1 MGNEERTSMVLQL
14 PKLLDDGCVLQA
26 GATIH
31 IWGAG
36 DPGRGVLV
44 RLDGK
49 DRDYAG
55 EGRRLM
61 ERAVR
66 SDQSRRTVPI

>member
-1 MGNEERTSMVLQL
+1 MVLQL

-49 DRDYAG
+49 DR
-55 EGRRLM
+55 M
-61 ERAVR
+61 EEVGSTQKRATAHGACRTVR
-66 SDQSRRTVPI
+66 SKQADRTI

>member
-1 MGNEERTSMVLQL
+1 MVLQL

-49 DRDYAG
+49 DRTTRVG
-55 EGRRLM
+55 GRRLM
-61 ERAVR
+61 ECAVR
-66 SDQSRRTVPI
+66 SDQSRRTVRFDGAL

>member
-1 MGNEERTSMVLQL
+1 MVLQL

-49 DRDYAG
+49 DRTTRVKDDG
-55 EGRRLM
+55 
-61 ERAVR
+61 
-66 SDQSRRTVPI
+66 SWSVP

>member
-1 MGNEERTSMVLQL
+1 MVLQL

-44 RLDGK
+44 RSMARTGLRGWGTTAHGVC
-49 DRDYAG
+49 RT
-55 EGRRLM
+55 
-61 ERAVR
+61 VR
-66 SDQSRRTVPI
+66 SKQADRTI

>member
-1 MGNEERTSMVLQL
+1 MVLQL

-31 IWGAG
+31 IWGSG
-36 DPGRGVLV
+36 NPGRGVLV

-49 DRDYAG
+49 DRGLRGWGTTAHG
-55 EGRRLM
+55 VCRT
-61 ERAVR
+61 VR
-66 SDQSRRTVPI
+66 SKQADRTI